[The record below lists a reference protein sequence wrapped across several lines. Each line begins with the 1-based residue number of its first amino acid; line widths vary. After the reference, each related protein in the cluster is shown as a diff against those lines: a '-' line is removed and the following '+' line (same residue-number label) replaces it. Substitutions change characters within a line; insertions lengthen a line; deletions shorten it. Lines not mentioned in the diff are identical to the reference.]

1 MRTDGSLMIDTD
13 GNSTDTII
21 GSITT
26 PKSILSVTTDAQI
39 KLAFSLYKETAFF
52 PIREPPPNTI
62 VGSSVISARIA
73 GVADGTQLPDP
84 VVITLALKI
93 NVIILVY
100 CYYH

>member
-1 MRTDGSLMIDTD
+1 MIDTD
-13 GNSTDTII
+13 GNSTDTEI

-26 PKSILSVTTDAQI
+26 PKSILNVTTDAQL
-39 KLAFSLYKETAFF
+39 KLAFSLYEKTAFF
-52 PIREPPPNTI
+52 PIRDPPPNTI

-73 GVADGTQLPDP
+73 GVSDGTQLPDP

-100 CYYH
+100 CYYHS